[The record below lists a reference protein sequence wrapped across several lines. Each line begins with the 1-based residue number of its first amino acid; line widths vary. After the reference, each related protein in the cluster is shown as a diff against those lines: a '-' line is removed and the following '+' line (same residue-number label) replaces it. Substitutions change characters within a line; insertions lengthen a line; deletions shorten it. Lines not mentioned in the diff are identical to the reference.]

1 MQNLVAIAFCC
12 LASSGFNNPALA
24 DMQAARDAFQLGQ
37 FDKSVTELMP
47 VANSG
52 NAEAEFL
59 LGSIYSLGLGRP
71 VDEIR
76 GFDFFYRSA
85 SKGHPAAQLRLSA
98 AYSSGAGLAAPDP
111 LRAALWAELA
121 LIGRA
126 EGAREQAETLRQSL
140 NAADQK
146 SLDLMLQDY
155 RSYLFPFQQ
164 Q

>member
-1 MQNLVAIAFCC
+1 MQNLAITLCW
-12 LASSGFNNPALA
+12 LSSAALTSPALA
-24 DMQAARDAFQLGQ
+24 DMQTARDAFQLGQ
-37 FDKSVTELMP
+37 FDKSVTELTP

-71 VDEIR
+71 VDETR
-76 GFDFFYRSA
+76 GFEFYFRSA

-98 AYSSGAGLAAPDP
+98 AYSRGAGLAAPDP
-111 LRAALWAELA
+111 MRAALWAELA

-126 EGAREQAETLRQSL
+126 DGAREQAETLRQSL

-146 SLDLMLQDY
+146 TLDLMLQDY
-155 RSYLFPFQQ
+155 RTYLFPFEQQ
-164 Q
+164 